1 MKYITSFI
9 ALAFLFIS
17 CEGPQGPPGFDGVNG
32 LNGTN
37 IVAQSFETT
46 VNFTAPDYENLISF
60 PNNISVEPTDMTL
73 IYILWDEVP
82 GNNGGTVDVWRLLPQ
97 TVYTS
102 FGEFQYNYDA
112 TNGDARIFLDAPAT
126 FDFNN
131 LSAADLS
138 NQTFRIVI
146 LPVDLASNPL
156 LDITDYNSVMN
167 LAGLSSSDIIT
178 IEQ

>member
-1 MKYITSFI
+1 MKKL
-9 ALAFLFIS
+9 ALLLTLAVIFIS
-17 CEGPQGPPGFDGVNG
+17 CEGPQGPPGFDG

-37 IVAQSFETT
+37 IVAQSFEITT
-46 VNFTAPDYENLISF
+46 NFNAPDYESLVVY
-60 PNNISVEPTDMTL
+60 PNNIEIFDTDMTL

-82 GNNGGTVDVWRLLPQ
+82 ANNGGTIDVWRLLPQ
-97 TVYTS
+97 TVYTD

-112 TNGDARIFLDAPAT
+112 TNGDANIFLDAPST

-131 LSAADLS
+131 LSFGDLN

-167 LAGLSSSDIIT
+167 LSGLTTQDIIT
-178 IEQ
+178 IE

>member
-1 MKYITSFI
+1 MKKL
-9 ALAFLFIS
+9 ALLLTLAVVFIS
-17 CEGPQGPPGFDGVNG
+17 CEGPQGPPGFDG

-37 IVAQSFETT
+37 IVAQSFEITT
-46 VNFTAPDYENLISF
+46 NFNAPDYESLVVY
-60 PNNISVEPTDMTL
+60 PNNIEVFDTDMTL

-82 GNNGGTVDVWRLLPQ
+82 GNNGGTIDVWRLLPQ
-97 TVYTS
+97 TVYTD

-112 TNGDARIFLDAPAT
+112 TNGDANIFLDAPST

-131 LSAADLS
+131 LASGDLN

-156 LDITDYNSVMN
+156 LDVTDYNSVMN
-167 LAGLSSSDIIT
+167 LAGLTTQDIIT
-178 IEQ
+178 IE

>member
-1 MKYITSFI
+1 MKKL
-9 ALAFLFIS
+9 ALLLTLAVVFIS
-17 CEGPQGPPGFDGVNG
+17 CEGPQGPPGFNG
-32 LNGTN
+32 TNGTN
-37 IVAQSFETT
+37 IVAQSFEVTES
-46 VNFTAPDYENLISF
+46 FSAPDYSQLVIY
-60 PNNISVEPTDMTL
+60 PNNIEVFDTDMTL

-97 TVYTS
+97 TVYTD

-112 TNGDARIFLDAPAT
+112 TNGDATIFLDAPST
-126 FDFNN
+126 FDFN
-131 LSAADLS
+131 DLAPGDLD

-167 LAGLSSSDIIT
+167 LAGLNSQDIIT
-178 IEQ
+178 IE